1 MFVSPRDGTQ
11 LKILEVHFRRCGL
24 TGIAAAFCLVE
35 NGLLS
40 VYNLTKVRSHLAKTI
55 AKRYCKYTS
64 TVKSSF
70 TFILF
75 FLVRFCVYVCPGWS
89 SSYDACLDSERLGFN
104 SPLDIGFIWIASC
117 HLFNLLLHLVA
128 SVISELKMHEDMLS
142 LWRGECDSDQVS
154 WWSSGYDTCLD
165 SMKPGFNPLLRHCI
179 LSEC

>member
-11 LKILEVHFRRCGL
+11 VKILEVHSHRCGL

-64 TVKSSF
+64 TVNSSF

-75 FLVRFCVYVCPGWS
+75 FLVRFLVYVCPWWS
-89 SSYDACLDSERLGFN
+89 SVYDACLDSERLGFN
-104 SPLDIGFIWIASC
+104 PPSC
-117 HLFNLLLHLVA
+117 HLFNLLLHLLA

-165 SMKPGFNPLLRHCI
+165 SMKQGFNPLLRHRI